1 MDKVNSH
8 LLIEKERVDAEI
20 QNLVNEIT
28 LLKHEKDDQTEY
40 YKTIAK
46 NYEDSV
52 KQLVKEHEA
61 STATYAKEL

>member
-1 MDKVNSH
+1 MDKQNSH
-8 LLIEKERVDAEI
+8 LMIEKERVDAEI
-20 QNLVNEIT
+20 ENLVSEIT

-52 KQLVKEHEA
+52 R
-61 STATYAKEL
+61 